1 MSVRPHPLQ
10 KNDPRYEQAWIIDY
24 KTQDG
29 KRRQEVFDGTLA
41 DALSVEQSLRIR
53 TKRNRFISYPTL
65 AEVSPLYIES
75 YQVDHRP
82 TGILRMHRCVT
93 LKILPFFGRYQ
104 FQSITPQLVEAYKR
118 RRLTDGVKPATINLE
133 LSFLSGLCKW
143 AEEAG
148 YCQEIKIK
156 RFSKKLSK
164 APLMNPPTRREV
176 VKVLRAIKRTKRP
189 VFCAM
194 YYLGLRTQEA
204 KDLKPESVHWQ
215 HRVVIVRGKGNK
227 ERAIPINRKA
237 AVYLRNSLPFY
248 APRSFV
254 EILAFAC
261 KRSGVRYLNPHLF
274 RHGFGMHA
282 VAMGMPTRAVQ
293 AMLGHASITTTEIY
307 TQMLAETLIKEMD
320 KF

>member
-10 KNDPRYEQAWIIDY
+10 KTDPRYEQAWIIDY

-41 DALSVEQSLRIR
+41 EALSVEQSLRIR
-53 TKRNRFISYPTL
+53 TKKNRFISYPTL
-65 AEVSPLYIES
+65 AEVSPLFIES

-82 TGILRMHRCVT
+82 TGILRMHRCIT

-104 FQSITPQLVEAYKR
+104 FQSITPQLVEQYKR
-118 RRLTDGVKPATINLE
+118 QRLADGVKPATVNLE
-133 LSFLSGLCKW
+133 LSFLSGLLKW
-143 AEEAG
+143 GEENG

-164 APLMNPPTRREV
+164 APLMNPPTRKEV
-176 VKVLRAIKRTKRP
+176 VKVLRAIKRHKRP
-189 VFCAM
+189 VFAAM

-204 KDLKPESVHWQ
+204 KDLKPDAVHWQ
-215 HRVVIVRGKGNK
+215 HKVVIVRGKGNK

-248 APRSFV
+248 APASFV
-254 EILAFAC
+254 EILTFAC
-261 KRSGVRYLNPHLF
+261 KRAGIRYLNPHLF
-274 RHGFGMHA
+274 RHGFGLHM
-282 VAMGMPTRAVQ
+282 VASGVPTRAVQ
-293 AMLGHASITTTEIY
+293 AMLGHSSITTTEIY
-307 TQMLAETLIKEMD
+307 TQILAETLIKEMD

>member
-10 KNDPRYEQAWIIDY
+10 KTDPRYEQAWIIDY

-53 TKRNRFISYPTL
+53 TKKNRFISFPTL
-65 AEVSPLYIES
+65 AEASPLYIES
-75 YQVDHRP
+75 YKVDHRP
-82 TGILRMHRCVT
+82 TGILRMHRVIT
-93 LKILPFFGRYQ
+93 LKILPFFGKYQ
-104 FQSITPQLVEAYKR
+104 FQSITPQLVEQYKR
-118 RRLTDGVKPATINLE
+118 KRLADGVKPATVNLE

-143 AEEAG
+143 AESSG
-148 YCQEIKIK
+148 YCQRIEIKQ
-156 RFSKKLSK
+156 FPKKLSK
-164 APLMNPPTRREV
+164 APLMRPPTRKEV
-176 VKVLRAIKRTKRP
+176 IKVLRAIKRTKRP
-189 VFCAM
+189 LFAAL
-194 YYLGLRTQEA
+194 YYMGLRSQEA
-204 KDLKPESVHWQ
+204 RDLRPEAVHWD
-215 HRVVIVRGKGNK
+215 RNLVVIIGKGGK
-227 ERAIPINRKA
+227 QRLVPINRKV
-237 AVYLRNSLPFY
+237 AVYLRTSLPFY

-254 EILAFAC
+254 EILSFAC
-261 KRSGVRYLNPHLF
+261 KRAGVRYLNPHLF

-307 TQMLAETLIKEMD
+307 TQVLAETLIKEMD